1 MMTWMK
7 WITRLRSTAA
17 TSCDRAETLAPPQ
30 PQPSTAP
37 TEYLPLQKYLKD
49 RYADTVVLRFNEIED
64 LLGFRLPDLARLQPT
79 WWATADEDSTPSVQ
93 SSSWT
98 QANRSAMP
106 NLFARTV
113 VFERATVASG

>member
-1 MMTWMK
+1 MTWMK
-7 WITRLRSTAA
+7 WITRQGSTAA
-17 TSCDRAETLAPPQ
+17 TSGDRAETPAPPQ
-30 PQPSTAP
+30 LQRSTAP

-49 RYADTVVLRFNEIED
+49 RYADTVVLTFNEIED

-79 WWATADEDSTPSVQ
+79 WWANADEDGTPSVQ

-98 QANRSAMP
+98 QASRSAVP

-113 VFERATVASG
+113 VFERATVASA